1 MTRRMQFQNASA
13 TPFDLAV
20 TRTVRLLTGQ
30 DLASLFG
37 LAAAADLE
45 RPGVKRVAYETI
57 NTITNQGPPMTRD
70 KGLVSIWI
78 LGMLNCGP
86 ASVILVPYRAGEEAK
101 LGPVVKSDYFGPVPP
116 ERLKITPEAI
126 LFRADGKFRSKIGT
140 SQRRARN
147 VLGSIDFQSGLLSI
161 AQFTMPDDPV
171 RHDYVNNMWQVPQA
185 HPYVGDVANSYND
198 GPTEPGGKGLGGFYE
213 IESLSP
219 AVALATGQSLTHHH
233 RTIHVEADGA
243 ELARLAREILGVDL
257 AAVRRAML
265 P

>member
-1 MTRRMQFQNASA
+1 
-13 TPFDLAV
+13 
-20 TRTVRLLTGQ
+20 
-30 DLASLFG
+30 
-37 LAAAADLE
+37 
-45 RPGVKRVAYETI
+45 
-57 NTITNQGPPMTRD
+57 MTRD

-86 ASVILVPYRAGEEAK
+86 ASVILVPYRGGEEAK

-126 LFRADGKFRSKIGT
+126 LLRADGKFRSKIGT

-161 AQFTMPDDPV
+161 AQFTMPGDPV

-233 RTIHVEADGA
+233 RTIHVEADGVV
-243 ELARLAREILGVDL
+243 LARLAREILGVDL